1 MAERIKGITVEI
13 GGDTVGL
20 DKALKGVNKTSR
32 SLQSELKDV
41 QRLLKFDPNN
51 AELMAQKQNL
61 LNDQIENTNKKL
73 KQLKEAEAQVQ
84 AQFEKGDIK
93 EEQYRAFQRELQ
105 DTQQFLR
112 HTENALA
119 DLKDEQDEVG
129 NHTKQLNQLFQ
140 SQNKTLEDYADVL
153 GNRLVRSIQ
162 NGTASSRDLQK
173 AFRLVGKDALGAS
186 VDVDEIRQALNK
198 LDSGEASIKE
208 IRKELQKLSSDA
220 GEAEGAIDK
229 LGNKLGGLE
238 GVIGGL
244 GAGIGLDAILGK
256 SLDMADL
263 KAVIDVSMNLPDES
277 KQAVYDSI
285 KTVEAYGI
293 DAQESLSGVRKQFQL
308 NGDVSDEENAK
319 IVKYAGVIQKA
330 YQDIDFNE
338 LIQETN
344 EMTKGLNMSQ
354 EEALGMTK
362 TLLDLGF
369 PPEQLDIISEYGSQL
384 SRAGYTA
391 EEIQGVFASGIETKS
406 WNIDNLMDGLKEGR
420 ILLAE
425 FGAEVPKAVADSLAG
440 TDISVQQ
447 VQNWGKAIAEGGEQ
461 GKQAMFDVALA
472 LSQVEDE
479 TKRNELGTKLFGTMW
494 EEQGKNITDTIIGA
508 KDNQVALTEGTN
520 NLAEATK
527 KIDASPQVA
536 LNTALTEMNTA
547 LAPLF
552 TMVAEF
558 VTVIANWAS
567 QNPVLAGTIV
577 AIVTVLGI
585 LIGIALAVTSA
596 FALASASGITLAGV
610 MAVLTSP
617 ITLVI
622 AIIVALIAIGVA
634 LYKNW
639 GTIQEK
645 GRALNKTVSEAFSN
659 MRKAVSEK
667 MQEIWTKIK
676 EIWGKVQ
683 AFFEGIDLKQ
693 IGKDIIAGLIS
704 GITAKATELYRKA
717 TEIAS
722 NISKKIKKA
731 LDSKSPSRVTMK
743 IGKDVGE
750 GLAIGIDRSKGI
762 VGKSATGL
770 ASEVVTSVGS
780 FAGKVGNTA
789 NQLAEQ
795 VIKTFEAFLPDAG
808 DDILNKYFNAIR
820 DDGDYMN
827 DWLTHLPKEMNSA
840 LKGIGKLLAPELEG
854 QALTGNPNADFAY
867 QYDKYRAPLTV
878 NLHSPKAL
886 DVREAN
892 KVFNRTVNKM
902 SLMW

>member
-1 MAERIKGITVEI
+1 MAMY
-13 GGDTVGL
+13 
-20 DKALKGVNKTSR
+20 
-32 SLQSELKDV
+32 
-41 QRLLKFDPNN
+41 P
-51 AELMAQKQNL
+51 M
-61 LNDQIENTNKKL
+61 KKM
-73 KQLKEAEAQVQ
+73 
-84 AQFEKGDIK
+84 
-93 EEQYRAFQRELQ
+93 R
-105 DTQQFLR
+105 
-112 HTENALA
+112 
-119 DLKDEQDEVG
+119 
-129 NHTKQLNQLFQ
+129 
-140 SQNKTLEDYADVL
+140 
-153 GNRLVRSIQ
+153 
-162 NGTASSRDLQK
+162 
-173 AFRLVGKDALGAS
+173 
-186 VDVDEIRQALNK
+186 
-198 LDSGEASIKE
+198 
-208 IRKELQKLSSDA
+208 
-220 GEAEGAIDK
+220 
-229 LGNKLGGLE
+229 
-238 GVIGGL
+238 
-244 GAGIGLDAILGK
+244 
-256 SLDMADL
+256 
-263 KAVIDVSMNLPDES
+263 
-277 KQAVYDSI
+277 
-285 KTVEAYGI
+285 
-293 DAQESLSGVRKQFQL
+293 
-308 NGDVSDEENAK
+308 K

-362 TLLDLGF
+362 TLLDMGF

-391 EEIQGVFASGIETKS
+391 EEIQGVFASGIQTKS

-440 TDISVQQ
+440 TDISAQQ
-447 VQNWGKAIAEGGEQ
+447 VQAWGQAMAEGGEK

-479 TKRNELGTKLFGTMW
+479 TKRNEIGTKLFGTMW

-508 KDNQVALTEGTN
+508 KDNTIALTEGTD
-520 NLAEATK
+520 NLAESAK

-536 LNTALTEMNTA
+536 LNNALTGMNEA

-552 TMVAEF
+552 TTVAEF
-558 VTVIANWAS
+558 VTIIANWAT

-596 FALASASGITLAGV
+596 FALASTSGITLAGV

-622 AIIVALIAIGVA
+622 AIIIALIAIGIA

-693 IGKDIIAGLIS
+693 IGKDIISGLIS

-722 NISKKIKKA
+722 NISKKIRKA
-731 LDSKSPSRVTMK
+731 LDSKSPSRVTME
-743 IGKDVGE
+743 IGEDVGD
-750 GLAIGIDRSKGI
+750 GLAIGIRPFKRNGWKISNGI
-762 VGKSATGL
+762 GNEVVIFSWFICGKSW
-770 ASEVVTSVGS
+770 
-780 FAGKVGNTA
+780 
-789 NQLAEQ
+789 
-795 VIKTFEAFLPDAG
+795 
-808 DDILNKYFNAIR
+808 KY
-820 DDGDYMN
+820 G
-827 DWLTHLPKEMNSA
+827 
-840 LKGIGKLLAPELEG
+840 
-854 QALTGNPNADFAY
+854 
-867 QYDKYRAPLTV
+867 
-878 NLHSPKAL
+878 
-886 DVREAN
+886 
-892 KVFNRTVNKM
+892 
-902 SLMW
+902 